1 MTSRT
6 RCHGITWSVP
16 SSNTSTPC
24 SRILIASSVPW
35 TVSRPSSSLPSRY
48 TSIRAMA
55 AGYGRSDGRSRTPLL
70 FLPDHERP
78 DRAGGDHGF
87 VERVRGAVGEVVPR
101 RDDLPAL
108 ELAGAA
114 GGTHPDDSARGLQEV
129 ACVHRGQELD
139 LLVAG
144 QEPLVAVVPD
154 GKLGGQVAEELPDL
168 GPGHQVPAVMGV
180 GLGHPDHDPG
190 LRHVSQVAS
199 PPGSG
204 PRPGTRP
211 PRPAWSPCRR
221 SGRSRAPPPWPG
233 SAGGPRRSGGTVR
246 TRRAPPPRPRALAG
260 GGDARL
266 AG

>member
-24 SRILIASSVPW
+24 SRILIESSVPS

-101 RDDLPAL
+101 CDDLPAL

-114 GGTHPDDSARGLQEV
+114 GGS
-129 ACVHRGQELD
+129 
-139 LLVAG
+139 
-144 QEPLVAVVPD
+144 
-154 GKLGGQVAEELPDL
+154 
-168 GPGHQVPAVMGV
+168 
-180 GLGHPDHDPG
+180 HPDHDPG

-199 PPGSG
+199 L
-204 PRPGTRP
+204 PRLRAQARYEAT
-211 PRPAWSPCRR
+211 PAGVVSLPKIR
-221 SGRSRAPPPWPG
+221 S
-233 SAGGPRRSGGTVR
+233 
-246 TRRAPPPRPRALAG
+246 
-260 GGDARL
+260 
-266 AG
+266 